1 MAALTVLIPTVLA
14 SYSILQDGGVAEPT
28 YVTLQPPEL
37 SSIPMSISSS
47 YTILSEGIGDESKY
61 VLMLPRVATATWTE
75 SSSGSGSSSGGGSS
89 APSQSWYF
97 S

>member
-1 MAALTVLIPTVLA
+1 MADLTVLIPTVSA

-28 YVTLQPPEL
+28 YVTLQPLEL
-37 SSIPMSISSS
+37 SSIPMSISYS

-61 VLMLPRVATATWTE
+61 MLMLPRVSTATWTE
-75 SSSGSGSSSGGGSS
+75 SSSGGSSSGGGSS
-89 APSQSWYF
+89 APSQSWYI